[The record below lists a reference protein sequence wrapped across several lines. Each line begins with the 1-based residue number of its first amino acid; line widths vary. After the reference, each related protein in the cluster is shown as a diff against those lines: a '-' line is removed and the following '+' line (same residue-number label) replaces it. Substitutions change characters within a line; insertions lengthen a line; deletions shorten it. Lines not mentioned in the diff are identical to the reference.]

1 MYIYYLNKLVDL
13 IMGYLDFDFFLETN
27 MIATAGQVTI
37 VFPGY
42 NMGQLLANNYKM
54 LEESKIPTPFCV
66 ICKVVLKYLNG
77 EIKDKS
83 NQVC

>member
-1 MYIYYLNKLVDL
+1 
-13 IMGYLDFDFFLETN
+13 
-27 MIATAGQVTI
+27 MIATAGQITI

-42 NMGQLLANNYKM
+42 NMGQLMANNYKM
-54 LEESKIPTPFCV
+54 LEEPKVRDPICIVCKIV
-66 ICKVVLKYLNG
+66 MKYLND